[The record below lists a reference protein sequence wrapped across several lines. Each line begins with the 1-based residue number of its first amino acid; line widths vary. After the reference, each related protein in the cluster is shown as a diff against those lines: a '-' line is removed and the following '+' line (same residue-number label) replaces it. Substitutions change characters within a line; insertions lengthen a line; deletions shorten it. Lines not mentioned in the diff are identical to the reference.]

1 MKTEPKS
8 HFVTFSLILLFLL
21 LLLPLEGQAI
31 DRRKPQ
37 FQTESSYLIFPMPIA
52 LPGIGEMVVVTALA
66 GNIAGT
72 NTDVY
77 VLAITGDAEGYAGE
91 FGDIHLWPETIIL
104 DVFSHNLNK
113 LTLNNYASRGMD
125 SDPDDYTLVE
135 QTLFE
140 GLETKLTLTLFDRR
154 FELFGAQYN
163 QAFTTSRILDSE
175 GILIADLSPSL
186 QGESKTTTFGTV
198 IDYTDD
204 RQDPKVGLRLEVS
217 RSSTPTND
225 RDDPEF
231 NVWDSNLT
239 VYIPVGK
246 ISTIALNYFQSDAEV
261 TREGQTDLTVLEQ
274 ELGIDCQGDSECE
287 TARDNL
293 VQNNWATNKYGTASS
308 LGGDERLRGYPFG
321 RYNGAH
327 VRFYGAEFRWNL
339 SEETKPFDWFIWK
352 DVRTGTQVA
361 FFYETGTV
369 ADTEEDLGTLTR
381 SNYGIGFRLVTASG
395 FVYRP
400 EVAMGEEG
408 VAASMTFNYPW

>member
-1 MKTEPKS
+1 MKKEPKS
-8 HFVTFSLILLFLL
+8 HFVTFSLIVLL
-21 LLLPLEGQAI
+21 LLSLLPLEGQAI

-52 LPGIGEMVVVTALA
+52 LPGVGEMVVVTALA

-72 NTDVY
+72 NIDAY

-91 FGDIHLWPETIIL
+91 FGDIHLWPETLIF
-104 DVFSHNLNK
+104 DAFSHNLNK
-113 LTLNNYASRGMD
+113 LTINNYASRGMD

-217 RSSTPTND
+217 RSSTPT
-225 RDDPEF
+225 DDPDAPEF

-239 VYIPVGK
+239 LYIPVGK

-293 VQNNWATNKYGTASS
+293 VQNNWATNKYGTATS

-321 RYNGAH
+321 RYKGAH

-352 DVRTGTQVA
+352 DVRTGTQIA

>member
-1 MKTEPKS
+1 MKKNS
-8 HFVTFSLILLFLL
+8 NRCIARFSLVVLFLS
-21 LLLPLEGQAI
+21 LLLPVAGQAI

-37 FQTESSYLIFPMPIA
+37 FQTESSYLVFPMPIA
-52 LPGIGEMVVVTALA
+52 LPGVGEMVVVTLLA
-66 GNIAGT
+66 GNVAGT
-72 NTDVY
+72 NIDTY
-77 VLAITGDAEGYAGE
+77 VLGITGDAEGYAGQ
-91 FGDIHLWPETIIL
+91 FGDIHILPETLIFDL
-104 DVFSHNLNK
+104 FSHNLNK
-113 LTLNNYASRGMD
+113 VTFNNYASRGMD

-135 QTLFE
+135 QTRFE

-154 FELFGAQYN
+154 FELFGVQYD
-163 QAFTTSRILDSE
+163 QASTTSRILDSGGE
-175 GILIADLSPSL
+175 LIADLSPANQS
-186 QGESKTTTFGTV
+186 ESKTTTFGAV
-198 IDYTDD
+198 VDYTDD
-204 RQDPKVGLRLEVS
+204 RQDPRVGVRSEVS
-217 RSSTPTND
+217 RSTTPT
-225 RDDPEF
+225 DDLDAPEF
-231 NVWDSNLT
+231 NVWDSNVT

-274 ELGIDCQGDSECE
+274 ELGIECEGDSECE

-293 VQNNWATNKYGTASS
+293 VQSNWAGNKYGTATS

-321 RYNGAH
+321 RYKGAH

-352 DVRTGTQVA
+352 DVRTGTQIA

-369 ADTEEDLGTLTR
+369 ADSIEDLGTLNR